1 MTVLFL
7 ANTGWYLNNFR
18 RKSIEAFLKEGHE
31 VVLLCPEGS
40 GEKLL
45 LDLSCEVRTFK
56 LDNAGTN
63 PFSEA
68 KSLTQIFFS
77 IRHLRPDIVFSFNPK
92 TNLYGLLSCR
102 LLGIPCVPNVSG
114 VGNAS
119 QLTGW
124 KALIYRRV
132 SRFAYKSASHVFF
145 QNESDMGSYQDLGVL
160 RAGHFSCLPGSGV
173 DLVRFN
179 PGSQV
184 AAKETF
190 IFLMACRLIV
200 QKGVM
205 EYLQAAERL
214 LASGANC
221 EFWLAGVPDGTKRA
235 VPEDVLREFE
245 QRGVIRFLG
254 NVSDMENVLVKVDC
268 VVLPSWYPE
277 GVPRVLLEGA
287 AAGLP
292 LITTNRPGCQDVVVE
307 KKNGF
312 FVKEQSVDSLVEAME
327 NLISL
332 SENELKALGLASRRL
347 AEDRFDEGIVITEY
361 LSQAASSV

>member
-1 MTVLFL
+1 MKVLFL

-18 RKSIEAFLKEGHE
+18 RKSIKAFLKDGHQIF
-31 VVLLCPEGS
+31 LLCPTGS
-40 GEKLL
+40 GEELL
-45 LDLSCEVRTFK
+45 LGLSCEVVTFK

-63 PFSEA
+63 PVTEA
-68 KSLTQIFFS
+68 KSLSQVYSLIK
-77 IRHLRPDIVFSFNPK
+77 RLDPDVVFSFNPK

-102 LLGIPCVPNVSG
+102 LLGVPCVPNVSG

-119 QLTGW
+119 QLSGW
-124 KALIYRRV
+124 KALVYRLV

-145 QNESDMGSYQDLGVL
+145 QNESDMASYQKLGVL

-173 DLVRFN
+173 DLLRFK
-179 PGSQV
+179 PEPKV
-184 AAKETF
+184 PARETF

-214 LASGANC
+214 RARGTNC
-221 EFWLAGVPDGTKRA
+221 EFWLAGVPDSSTRA
-235 VPEDVLREFE
+235 VPEEVIREFGE
-245 QRGVIRFLG
+245 QGVIRFLG
-254 NVSDMENVLVKVDC
+254 NVSDMENVLANVDC

-292 LITTNRPGCQDVVVE
+292 LITTKRPGCQDVVVE
-307 KKNGF
+307 GQNGF

-327 NLISL
+327 NLMAL
-332 SENELKALGLASRRL
+332 PENELQAFGQASRRL
-347 AEDRFDEGIVITEY
+347 AEDRFDEGIVIKEY
-361 LSQAASSV
+361 LSRAASVL